1 MDLRP
6 DKKEGKKFFF
16 NDNFKDG
23 IFSNMDEYDYKI
35 IITFKYSHIKRKN
48 NLSDFARKLIK
59 II

>member
-1 MDLRP
+1 MTI
-6 DKKEGKKFFF
+6 
-16 NDNFKDG
+16 FKMEF
-23 IFSNMDEYDYKI
+23 FSNMDEYDYKI